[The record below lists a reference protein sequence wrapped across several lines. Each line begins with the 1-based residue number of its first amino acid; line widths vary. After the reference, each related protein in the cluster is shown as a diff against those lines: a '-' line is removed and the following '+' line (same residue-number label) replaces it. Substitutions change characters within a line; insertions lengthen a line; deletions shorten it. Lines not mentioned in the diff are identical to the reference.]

1 MQLPE
6 SRILVHIEILG
17 VPRSEPLSE
26 PPPTE
31 YSLAYFTGPQFLSEH
46 REEEPYTAFDAA
58 RVIRQRITEQFRHVW
73 GNARVVL
80 WEVEDTAQE
89 VDIKGAMQEEGQPG
103 KSDYQ
108 TWKILVAVLVPSFI
122 VGALVVA
129 SWHSMSICKCPGSAS
144 NGTETEVSAAS
155 PPAEGRTETK
165 ASEPAQNAIA

>member
-1 MQLPE
+1 MPFY
-6 SRILVHIEILG
+6 SYILSTDGNGFNHLILF
-17 VPRSEPLSE
+17 L
-26 PPPTE
+26 
-31 YSLAYFTGPQFLSEH
+31 LA
-46 REEEPYTAFDAA
+46 RAA
-58 RVIRQRITEQFRHVW
+58 KMWAMMRVIQ
-73 GNARVVL
+73 
-80 WEVEDTAQE
+80 
-89 VDIKGAMQEEGQPG
+89 GAMQEEGQPG